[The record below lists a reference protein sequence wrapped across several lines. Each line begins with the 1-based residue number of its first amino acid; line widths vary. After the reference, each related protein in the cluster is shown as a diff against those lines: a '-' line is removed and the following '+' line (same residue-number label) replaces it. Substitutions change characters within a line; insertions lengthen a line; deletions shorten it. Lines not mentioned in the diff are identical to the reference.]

1 MANVTIT
8 ERINAIDFDT
18 LTQADFDFLKE
29 RALKSIRKANPDA
42 INKETEKHNA
52 EREQVLEALKAGP
65 MTATQV
71 SALFGATG
79 SQKGTGLLKPLVRS
93 EQNPGGPVVGYMD
106 KKVKLFKLADEA

>member
-8 ERINAIDFDT
+8 ERINAIDFENM
-18 LTQADFDFLKE
+18 TQADFDFLKE
-29 RALKSIRKANPDA
+29 RALKSVRKSNPDA
-42 INKETEKHNA
+42 VNKETEKHNA

-93 EQNPGGPVVGYMD
+93 EDNPNGAVKRFKVGKD
-106 KKVKLFKLADEA
+106 TLFALVD